1 MRGQPEVILWIVR
14 LIVAYLVLRG
24 ISRFIRGIHEGLYGP
39 PGDPRRGSQPPSVPL
54 ARDPICGTYVV
65 PSRAL
70 TEGSGGETRFFC
82 SEACRRA
89 YVAKRAS

>member
-1 MRGQPEVILWIVR
+1 VILWLVR
-14 LIVAYLVLRG
+14 LVMAYLVLRG
-24 ISRFIRGIHEGLYGP
+24 ISRLVGGIYEGLYGP
-39 PGDPRRGSQPPSVPL
+39 RENRPRGSRPPSVPL

-70 TEGSGGETRFFC
+70 TAGSGAGVRFFC
-82 SEACRRA
+82 SDACRRA